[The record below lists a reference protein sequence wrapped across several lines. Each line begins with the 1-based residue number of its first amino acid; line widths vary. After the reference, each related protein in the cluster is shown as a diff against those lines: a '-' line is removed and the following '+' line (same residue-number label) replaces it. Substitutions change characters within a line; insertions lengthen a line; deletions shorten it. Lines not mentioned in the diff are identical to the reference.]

1 MKLPRYYTVL
11 YNIKAQLGL
20 GNGLGLSSYSTA
32 ASTATRESKW
42 KGSMHTLF
50 RRISPMGNPNVSIVP
65 LLNQWVEE
73 GHPVDKQQLF
83 DFSADSLTL
92 LRYQLKGPF
101 FEIIF
106 LKIVLEI
113 TN

>member
-92 LRYQLKGPF
+92 LRYRCG
-101 FEIIF
+101 
-106 LKIVLEI
+106 
-113 TN
+113 